1 MCVPDGTAVRLSSEA
16 ALGSVDT
23 EGLIRVGDVLT
34 TPGTTTAQAHVDL
47 AVTANVG
54 SVTITTE
61 GDCK

>member
-1 MCVPDGTAVRLSSEA
+1 MCIPDGTAVRLSSQA

-23 EGLIRVGDVLT
+23 EGLVRVGDVLT
-34 TPGTTTAQAHVDL
+34 TPATTTAQAHVDL

-54 SVTITTE
+54 SVTISAE